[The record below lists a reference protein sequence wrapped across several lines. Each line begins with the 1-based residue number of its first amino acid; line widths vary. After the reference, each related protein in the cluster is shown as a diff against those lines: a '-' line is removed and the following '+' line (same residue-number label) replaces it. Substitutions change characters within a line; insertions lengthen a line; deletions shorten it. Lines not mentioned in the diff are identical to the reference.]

1 MKASKLRE
9 LSDDELIVR
18 LKDTRKELFNLRFQ
32 HATGQLDNPHKL
44 NATRREI
51 ARLLTMQSERER
63 TRKGH
68 ARQDAQDPEEPAAT
82 RRCHGPGSP
91 TTMRL
96 RASASARR
104 NAERDQ
110 TMRRHGGYIG
120 AIVTDAARAGAY
132 ESGQRF

>member
-63 TRKGH
+63 IRK
-68 ARQDAQDPEEPAAT
+68 AA
-82 RRCHGPGSP
+82 
-91 TTMRL
+91 
-96 RASASARR
+96 
-104 NAERDQ
+104 
-110 TMRRHGGYIG
+110 GGE
-120 AIVTDAARAGAY
+120 A
-132 ESGQRF
+132 